1 MRRMLVAISTAALL
15 LTLTVAGPATAVTNG
30 TPDGNNH
37 PYVGLL
43 VFDDASGPAWRCS
56 GSLISPTVVLTAAH
70 CTDGAVAAR
79 AWFQPDVTYDAF
91 PFPLYPYGGPG
102 SEAIEGTPYVYPD
115 YQSPFAN
122 GLPGFSYGD
131 IGVVVLSQPVV
142 LSEYAQLPAVGIVDT
157 LRNKTALDYVGYG
170 VSVQLKIPGKDLPQP
185 PPYYRWAGPRI
196 RAYAPGQLIAGNFKG
211 SDNLIKVTLNPGGD
225 KGGTCFGDSG
235 GPDLLGGTDTVL
247 AVNSFV
253 TNVNC
258 SGVGYDTRVD
268 VQDRLDWIGTFLA
281 GPTVCT
287 FDGIADFWQ
296 GRPAIGD
303 PTDSGPIKFSWN
315 PATGIVAAG
324 GYWHELYLGVT
335 YYDNVISGTILTA
348 GAITLNFH
356 RDVPGTYDFW
366 LSDGTIS
373 KPTASPWTVTGTI
386 YGAGQPTPPNPLI
399 ATGTVACQ

>member
-43 VFDDASGPAWRCS
+43 VFDDAAGPAWRCS

-79 AWFQPDVTYDAF
+79 AWFQLDVTYDVVA
-91 PFPLYPYGGPG
+91 FPLYPYGGPG
-102 SEAIEGTPYVYPD
+102 SGAIEGTPYVYPD
-115 YQSPFAN
+115 YQSPFAK

-131 IGVVVLSQPVV
+131 IGVVVLSQPVL

-211 SDNLIKVTLNPGGD
+211 SDNLIKVTLNPGGG

-268 VQDRLDWIGTFLA
+268 VQDRLDWINSFLA
-281 GPTVCT
+281 GSTLCT
-287 FDGIADFWQ
+287 FDGDVTYQ
-296 GRPAIGD
+296 RLSPAGD
-303 PTDSGPIKFSWN
+303 TSTGPLHLSWA
-315 PATGIVAAG
+315 PVTGAVS
-324 GYWHELYLGVT
+324 GYWDELYQSTTYHADITAGTIGPGTADLTFYYAPFTLT
-335 YYDNVISGTILTA
+335 YYVSGSFL
-348 GAITLNFH
+348 
-356 RDVPGTYDFW
+356 
-366 LSDGTIS
+366 
-373 KPTASPWTVTGTI
+373 KPTAEPWTLDG
-386 YGAGQPTPPNPLI
+386 YLGYGQPVAPGNPFT
-399 ATGTVACQ
+399 ATGTVVCH